1 MRVLYLHP
9 AGTFGGASKSL
20 IELYLAAKKG
30 GIEACVITPKGSAA
44 NAFRDADMNVIKTVG
59 LSQFDHTRFGYYRNF
74 RWLILLRELCFL
86 PIAFFALLHTKKTQ
100 NRFDLVHVNEIT
112 LLPTA
117 IMAKWIFRLPMVFHV
132 RSLQYINI
140 ASLRSRWVFWV
151 LRKYAAAVICIDET
165 VRASIPQD
173 LPSVVIHNGID
184 VGQIAKI
191 KDKAQPRKHAAVG
204 IAGCFQRSKG
214 IYEFLAAARILL
226 KDRDRD
232 VQFILAGENARQATG
247 LKKWAYKKM
256 GFAEDVLAE
265 AKQYVKENGM
275 EKQVT
280 FAGFIKDVREFYLHL
295 DVLCFPSH
303 LNACGRPVFEAAF
316 FGIPSI
322 VAIKNP
328 VEDALIHNVTGLAIE
343 EPEPSL
349 LADAIDRLLLDNTFR
364 LTLGKQA
371 KDWANRLFSIKNSA
385 DQLLEIYTHAIQ
397 FGMHK

>member
-20 IELYLAAKKG
+20 IELYLAAKKKG
-30 GIEACVITPKGSAA
+30 EIEACVVTPKGSAA
-44 NAFRDADMNVIKTVG
+44 NAFRDAGMHVIETVG
-59 LSQFDHTRFGYYRNF
+59 LAQFDHTRFGYYRNF

-86 PIAFFALLHTKKTQ
+86 PVVFFVLLHTKKTQ
-100 NRFDLVHVNEIT
+100 SRFDLVHVNEIT

-117 IMAKWIFRLPMVFHV
+117 IMAKWIFRLPMAIHI
-132 RSLQYINI
+132 RSLQYADFANF
-140 ASLRSRWVFWV
+140 RSELVFGA

-165 VRASIPQD
+165 VKASIPQD

-184 VGQIAKI
+184 VGQIAAI
-191 KDKAQPRKHAAVG
+191 EDKAQSRKQMVVG
-204 IAGCFQRSKG
+204 MAGVFHRSKG
-214 IYEFLAAARILL
+214 IYELLAAARILL
-226 KDRDRD
+226 KERSRD

-247 LKKWAYKKM
+247 LKKWVYRKM

-275 EKQVT
+275 EQQVT
-280 FAGFIKDVREFYLHL
+280 FAGFIKDVREFYPRL

-343 EPEPSL
+343 KSEPRL
-349 LADAIDRLLLDNTFR
+349 LADAIDRLVLNG
-364 LTLGKQA
+364 TLRQA
-371 KDWANRLFSIKNSA
+371 LGQQARDWAQRLFSIEASA
-385 DQLLEIYTHAIQ
+385 DQLLKEYLRILE
-397 FGMHK
+397 K